1 MSGRNNFP
9 CGMSVRDFIVSYG
22 EFIFY
27 QLIGLDE
34 TSNKN
39 EQMFSELPVL
49 AALRDESKKNKGCV
63 VGELIPSDRVL
74 DTNLEIRDRHNL
86 NKSHASSN
94 ADEEDVNMK
103 YARLLQEQEN
113 WQPLRQ
119 NKRRRVGSSPKNYY
133 IKINEDEIA
142 NDYPLPAFYKKSVQE
157 TDEYLIFD
165 GFNDANNPNE
175 LPQRMLHNWA
185 LYNSDSRLISLDLL
199 PMKPC
204 ADIDTTI

>member
-9 CGMSVRDFIVSYG
+9 RGMSVRDFIVSHG

-34 TSNKN
+34 ASNKN

-49 AALRDESKKNKGCV
+49 PALRDERKNKGCV

-74 DTNLEIRDRHNL
+74 DTNWEIRDRHNL

-94 ADEEDVNMK
+94 TDEDDVNMK
-103 YARLLQEQEN
+103 YACLLLEQEN

-119 NKRRRVGSSPKNYY
+119 NKSGVWVVRQKTIILRSMKMRSQMTIHFPRFSDGYKFAGNIQHKHRQVGNVVP
-133 IKINEDEIA
+133 
-142 NDYPLPAFYKKSVQE
+142 PALAF
-157 TDEYLIFD
+157 
-165 GFNDANNPNE
+165 
-175 LPQRMLHNWA
+175 A
-185 LYNSDSRLISLDLL
+185 LGSKLKEAVER
-199 PMKPC
+199 KW
-204 ADIDTTI
+204 